1 MVNLYKNIFQK
12 KWVAI
17 VILLFLWY
25 PISAQQNNPTQLK
38 KEILQSKKEQ
48 KKYTPPAVGKTV
60 FKSATPLKKTDKSLV
75 YLEYSDEWM
84 MDNDRL
90 PNIQILKGNVK
101 FRYDDVIMFCD
112 SAYYD
117 ENKNTFDAF
126 SNVKIVQG
134 DTLTLYGDLLNYDGN
149 TKLAQLQDNVKMVNR
164 NTELTTETLY
174 YDRVK
179 NLAYYFT
186 GGVIKNG
193 KNTLTSMWA
202 EYSPATKVA
211 LFKDQVKLNNDKGV
225 LTADTL
231 KYYTNTSIADIV
243 GNSHIVYKNETDVY
257 SEKGWYDTK
266 TERMMLLKRSLIEQK
281 DGKTLL
287 GDTIFYDKKN
297 RFGEAF
303 SRVELNDPKQKVTL
317 YGNYISYDEVKEK
330 GLATDS
336 ALFVD
341 WSEKEK
347 EFNLSADTLYTQKDS
362 ISTDTVAFSMVRGY
376 ANVRFFR
383 EDLQGIC
390 DTLVYTSRD
399 SVIRLNH
406 IPVVWSKNQQ
416 LKGKTIKAFIKNKKV
431 DRVEVKK
438 SAIAIQKDSLNY
450 YNQLAGKE
458 IIAFM
463 DSTSLKQIDVNGNVE
478 TIYFIKDDKTKE
490 YFGVN
495 KTISSFAKIFFK
507 DKKLDRIRLT
517 EQSNAVSYPLKDM
530 QEEDLYLPNFHW
542 FEKERPT
549 DVKSLFTKFVRV
561 EPKKLPISKKRPKM
575 SIKDDDSDEQ
585 KDNKDN
591 KNKKQ
596 DNQNFNNQNNGF
608 QSKRN
613 GNRFSN
619 SRLKQSGF
627 QRR

>member
-1 MVNLYKNIFQK
+1 MT
-12 KWVAI
+12 I

-25 PISAQQNNPTQLK
+25 PIFAQQSNPTQLK

-48 KKYTPPAVGKTV
+48 KRYTPPAVGKTV
-60 FKSATPLKKTDKSLV
+60 FKKATPVTKTDKSLV
-75 YLEYSDEWM
+75 YLEHSDEWM
-84 MDNDRL
+84 MDNERL

-112 SAYYD
+112 SAYYN

-134 DTLTLYGDLLNYDGN
+134 DTLTVYGDLLNYDGN
-149 TKLAQLQDNVKMVNR
+149 TKLAQLQHNVRMINR

-174 YDRVK
+174 YDRIK

-186 GGVIKNG
+186 GGIIKNG

-211 LFKDQVKLNNDKGV
+211 LFKDQVKLNNEKGV

-257 SEKGWYDTK
+257 SEQGWYDTK

-317 YGNYISYDEVKEK
+317 YGNYISYDEIKEK

-341 WSEKEK
+341 WSEKDK
-347 EFNLSADTLYTQKDS
+347 KFNLSADTLYTQKDS
-362 ISTDTVAFSMVRGY
+362 VETDTVAFSMIKGY
-376 ANVRFFR
+376 ANVRFLR
-383 EDLQGIC
+383 DDLQGVC
-390 DTLVYTSRD
+390 DTLMYTSRD
-399 SVIRLNH
+399 SIIRLNH
-406 IPVVWSKNQQ
+406 MPIAWSKNQQ
-416 LKGKTIKAFIKNKKV
+416 LKGKTIKAFIKNKKI

-450 YNQLAGKE
+450 YNQISGKE

-495 KTISSFAKIFFK
+495 KTLSSFAKIYFK

-530 QEEDLYLPNFHW
+530 KEEDLFLPNFHW

-549 DVKSLFTKFVRV
+549 DINSLFTRFTRV
-561 EPKKLPISKKRPKM
+561 EPKKRPISKKRPKL
-575 SIKDDDSDEQ
+575 SIKEDDSETENEKEQ
-585 KDNKDN
+585 NDNSTN
-591 KNKKQ
+591 S
-596 DNQNFNNQNNGF
+596 FNNQ
-608 QSKRN
+608 S
-613 GNRFSN
+613 NRFQPNQNNSN
-619 SRLKQSGF
+619 FRNPKLRQSGL

>member
-1 MVNLYKNIFQK
+1 M
-12 KWVAI
+12 AI
-17 VILLFLWY
+17 VILLFFCN
-25 PISAQQNNPTQLK
+25 PISAQQNNPTQLR

-48 KKYTPPAVGKTV
+48 YTPPAVGKTV
-60 FKSATPLKKTDKSLV
+60 LKSVTPVTKTNKSLV
-75 YLEYSDEWM
+75 YLEHSDEWM
-84 MDNDRL
+84 MDNERL

-101 FRYDDVIMFCD
+101 FRYDDAIMYCD

-117 ENKNTFDAF
+117 EKENTFDAF

-134 DTLTLYGDLLNYDGN
+134 DTLTLYGNILNYNGN

-164 NTELTTETLY
+164 NTELTTQTLY

-186 GGVIKNG
+186 GGIIKNG

-202 EYSPATKVA
+202 QYSPSTKEA
-211 LFKDQVKLNNDKGV
+211 LFKDQVKMSNDKGI

-231 KYYTNTSIADIV
+231 KYYTNTSVADIV
-243 GNSHIVYKNETDVY
+243 GNSHIVYNNKTEVY
-257 SEKGWYDTK
+257 SERGWYDTK
-266 TERMMLLKRSLIEQK
+266 SERMMLLKRSLIEQK
-281 DGKTLL
+281 DGKTLV

-317 YGNYISYDEVKEK
+317 YGNYVSYDELKDK

-341 WSEKEK
+341 WSEKDK

-362 ISTDTVAFSMVRGY
+362 VKTDTVAFSMIKGY
-376 ANVRFFR
+376 ANVRFLR
-383 EDLQGIC
+383 DDLQGVC
-390 DTLVYTSRD
+390 DTLMYTSRD
-399 SVIRLNH
+399 SIIRLNH
-406 IPVVWSKNQQ
+406 MPVAWSKNQQ
-416 LKGKTIKAFIKNKKV
+416 LKGKTIKAFIKNKKI
-431 DRVEVKK
+431 DRIEVKK

-450 YNQLAGKE
+450 YNQLSGKE
-458 IIAFM
+458 IVVFM
-463 DSTSLKQIDVNGNVE
+463 DSTSIKRIDINGNVE

-495 KTISSFAKIFFK
+495 KTLSSFAKIYFK
-507 DKKLDRIRLT
+507 NKKLDRIRLT

-530 QEEDLYLPNFHW
+530 QEEDLFLPNFHW

-549 DVKSLFTKFVRV
+549 TVKSLFTKYKRV
-561 EPKKLPISKKRPKM
+561 EPAKRPISKKRPKM
-575 SIKDDDSDEQ
+575 SVKSDSREPEEEQ
-585 KDNKDN
+585 NEDKIDS
-591 KNKKQ
+591 KQ
-596 DNQNFNNQNNGF
+596 TPNRF
-608 QSKRN
+608 QLQQGG
-613 GNRFSN
+613 GNRLN
-619 SRLKQSGF
+619 NLR
-627 QRR
+627 